1 MDEIE
6 LKVHD
11 MSSTLQPAD
20 AYALV
25 LEEVNGNRKLPII
38 IGSLEAQAIKVVMM
52 GYKMPRP
59 LTHDLFLTVT
69 KELGTA
75 LKKVLIYKVKDGV
88 YYSYLFLE
96 KEGEVFKIDS
106 RTSDAIALAMR
117 CGCPVYTTD
126 EIILCINVHGDLWV
140 LYYRAEPSR
149 VKADESGRADL
160 LRVTIHRA
168 VLLDLGRGTGEDGNH
183 HETPVLAGYVAV
195 GHIEYDRFC
204 PVAGGSREIDRFRTE
219 FRVGNVGTD
228 NGNRRGSTLFQ

>member
-75 LKKVLIYKVKDGV
+75 LKKVL
-88 YYSYLFLE
+88 E

-126 EIILCINVHGDLWV
+126 EIM
-140 LYYRAEPSR
+140 
-149 VKADESGRADL
+149 ESEQL
-160 LRVTIHRA
+160 
-168 VLLDLGRGTGEDGNH
+168 
-183 HETPVLAGYVAV
+183 HEV
-195 GHIEYDRFC
+195 
-204 PVAGGSREIDRFRTE
+204 
-219 FRVGNVGTD
+219 
-228 NGNRRGSTLFQ
+228 GSTAFSVNVNTVDVVMLKEALSKAIEEENYEQASRLRDEIKRREQEEENTIA

>member
-117 CGCPVYTTD
+117 CG
-126 EIILCINVHGDLWV
+126 LSL
-140 LYYRAEPSR
+140 
-149 VKADESGRADL
+149 
-160 LRVTIHRA
+160 IH
-168 VLLDLGRGTGEDGNH
+168 
-183 HETPVLAGYVAV
+183 
-195 GHIEYDRFC
+195 I
-204 PVAGGSREIDRFRTE
+204 
-219 FRVGNVGTD
+219 
-228 NGNRRGSTLFQ
+228 

>member
-52 GYKMPRP
+52 EYKMPRP

-69 KELGTA
+69 KELGAA

-117 CGCPVYTTD
+117 CGCPVYTTNEIMEVGNTAFSVNVNTVDVVMLKEALSKAIEEENYEQASRLRD
-126 EIILCINVHGDLWV
+126 EIKRREQEEEN
-140 LYYRAEPSR
+140 
-149 VKADESGRADL
+149 
-160 LRVTIHRA
+160 TI
-168 VLLDLGRGTGEDGNH
+168 V
-183 HETPVLAGYVAV
+183 
-195 GHIEYDRFC
+195 
-204 PVAGGSREIDRFRTE
+204 
-219 FRVGNVGTD
+219 
-228 NGNRRGSTLFQ
+228 

>member
-38 IGSLEAQAIKVVMM
+38 IGSLEAQAIKIVMM
-52 GYKMPRP
+52 EYKMPRP

-69 KELGTA
+69 KELGAT

-88 YYSYLFLE
+88 YYSYLFIE
-96 KEGEVFKIDS
+96 KEGEELKIDS

-117 CGCPVYTTD
+117 CECPIYTTD
-126 EIILCINVHGDLWV
+126 EIMESEQLNEITGKGFSAPVNTVDIVALKEALA
-140 LYYRAEPSR
+140 RAIEEEDYEQASRLRDEIKRREEEEESEESDERDEREDTIPS
-149 VKADESGRADL
+149 
-160 LRVTIHRA
+160 
-168 VLLDLGRGTGEDGNH
+168 
-183 HETPVLAGYVAV
+183 
-195 GHIEYDRFC
+195 
-204 PVAGGSREIDRFRTE
+204 
-219 FRVGNVGTD
+219 
-228 NGNRRGSTLFQ
+228 

>member
-52 GYKMPRP
+52 EYKMPRP
-59 LTHDLFLTVT
+59 LTHDLSDSDQRV
-69 KELGTA
+69 GAA

-96 KEGEVFKIDS
+96 
-106 RTSDAIALAMR
+106 R
-117 CGCPVYTTD
+117 
-126 EIILCINVHGDLWV
+126 
-140 LYYRAEPSR
+140 
-149 VKADESGRADL
+149 
-160 LRVTIHRA
+160 
-168 VLLDLGRGTGEDGNH
+168 
-183 HETPVLAGYVAV
+183 
-195 GHIEYDRFC
+195 
-204 PVAGGSREIDRFRTE
+204 
-219 FRVGNVGTD
+219 RVGY
-228 NGNRRGSTLFQ
+228 LK

>member
-96 KEGEVFKIDS
+96 KEGEQLHEVGSTAFSVNVNTVDVVMLKEALSKAIEEENYEQAS
-106 RTSDAIALAMR
+106 RLR
-117 CGCPVYTTD
+117 D
-126 EIILCINVHGDLWV
+126 EIKRREQEEEN
-140 LYYRAEPSR
+140 
-149 VKADESGRADL
+149 
-160 LRVTIHRA
+160 TIA
-168 VLLDLGRGTGEDGNH
+168 
-183 HETPVLAGYVAV
+183 
-195 GHIEYDRFC
+195 
-204 PVAGGSREIDRFRTE
+204 
-219 FRVGNVGTD
+219 
-228 NGNRRGSTLFQ
+228 

>member
-38 IGSLEAQAIKVVMM
+38 IGSLEAQAIKIVMM
-52 GYKMPRP
+52 EYKMPRP

-69 KELGTA
+69 KELGAT

-88 YYSYLFLE
+88 YYSYLFIE
-96 KEGEVFKIDS
+96 KEGEELKIDS

-117 CGCPVYTTD
+117 CECPIYTTD
-126 EIILCINVHGDLWV
+126 EIMESEQLNEITGKGFSAPVNTVDIVALKEALA
-140 LYYRAEPSR
+140 RAIEEEDYEQASRLRDEIKRREEEEESEENDEREDTTIPS
-149 VKADESGRADL
+149 
-160 LRVTIHRA
+160 
-168 VLLDLGRGTGEDGNH
+168 
-183 HETPVLAGYVAV
+183 
-195 GHIEYDRFC
+195 
-204 PVAGGSREIDRFRTE
+204 
-219 FRVGNVGTD
+219 
-228 NGNRRGSTLFQ
+228 